1 MYTIYLGS
9 NLIYD
14 TANKDSYPLSD
25 ENLKLKLSD
34 SGSLE
39 FKVYPGHPYY
49 EELKHPYRYVT
60 VYRDAEEIFY
70 GRTLRYTSEM
80 NGIIHVNCEGALTF
94 LKDAD
99 MEKLSK
105 TTETVSAFFTRCIT
119 AYNAQVESAKEFT
132 IGQITVEKADS
143 SETFEITRYQKID
156 DVISNQLVNR
166 FGGFLRI
173 RPNPNGPHFIDYLDL
188 SDVVGNTD
196 PQLIKIA
203 ENVINREN
211 KVTGE
216 KTFTVIRPLGE
227 KDATIRGLLQSDVQI
242 PDCEIHDDMLYL
254 TDLMNDAGYGYVA
267 ETINFPNV
275 TDKTKLL
282 RDAESYITKIRGNLP
297 ASIEINYVD
306 WHYMNP
312 QTPYVS
318 LGDAFTNLEGYT
330 GQTMIVS
337 ELSLN
342 LEDASKD
349 TALFENSESL
359 EENNN
364 RNRGIG
370 GGSASS
376 KGSFSGYAGQQWKY
390 YSETTDELKGIAKI
404 HTNQIEITAQETLH
418 LAGTVTHI
426 TASDKMF
433 LQVETTP
440 DPQTGR
446 LSIGV
451 YDSTIATH
459 ADYIISGFALDNLT
473 KTVQIDAV
481 NEIKGA
487 DIWIERDRV
496 TTVAG
501 QFLVENDPV
510 TPEAKFI
517 KVVDGS
523 VLQVKENGVYSAVAS
538 EGRVNTLFTQTNEA
552 ITLEVTRAT
561 GAEASL
567 QLTAD
572 GLTSRMQSAEGN
584 ISSLQQ
590 TATGLTSSV
599 TTLNATKATVYRQWT
614 DPVNNHPSGSVH
626 DGDIWIQDNGVRL
639 WGEADLWSDY
649 GTQQWRDYYGSKL
662 KVRSNGQWVLHND
675 APKVFEEG
683 TRIDQTKEQVA
694 IIAQKQESD
703 SVSLARLTVTSTEI
717 SANVTS
723 LQANQVV
730 MSGQI
735 SVQAGQIGLVVE
747 KRQGEDVIKSAS
759 IVTAINDSG
768 SSVIIDADHIDLNGY
783 VKATD
788 LTANF
793 IASKVADVG
802 TLMVQNI
809 MSSSASGT
817 ATFYGVYGTHFYIKT
832 NASPAQWRNLED
844 VVYDLKIVPPSSGS
858 NTYTLQKKTIYP
870 DASWVTIGTFS
881 RATSLSGA
889 WSGSPA
895 KYIVTASPQG
905 TTLTYDPPMRLNG
918 TAQASNF
925 SAEITES
932 TGGSTVARKSIYGHM
947 SLTTN
952 GASSYV
958 DVIPGSSGSGT
969 PVARL
974 SVGSL
979 YMAGRD
985 YEIANHSVQLYP
997 GGSSDMG
1004 TSQQLPT
1011 GAVSLGTLAQL
1022 INNNVGRRLYVWFDA
1037 YVQDADGTY
1046 SAKKRYALA
1055 IN

>member
-80 NGIIHVNCEGALTF
+80 NGVIHVNCEGALTF

-188 SDVVGNTD
+188 SDVIGNTN

-267 ETINFPNV
+267 ETISFPNV

-370 GGSASS
+370 GGSTSS
-376 KGSFSGYAGQQWKY
+376 KGSFSGYAGQQWKH
-390 YSETTDELKGIAKI
+390 YSEVLDGVTQKAKI
-404 HTNQIEITAQETLH
+404 NADEIDIIAGETLLLAGQVTEITSS
-418 LAGTVTHI
+418 G
-426 TASDKMF
+426 KML
-433 LQVETTP
+433 LQVQESG
-440 DPQTGR
+440 QGGMLR
-446 LSIGV
+446 LGV
-451 YDSTIATH
+451 FDS
-459 ADYIISGFALDNLT
+459 IISEHQSYTISGVSLDNPT
-473 KTVQIDAV
+473 KTIHLDEIA
-481 NEIKGA
+481 EIKGA
-487 DIWIERDRV
+487 DIWIDRDRV

-501 QFLVENDPV
+501 QFLVENDPLHAD
-510 TPEAKFI
+510 AKFVKLI
-517 KVVDGS
+517 EGS
-523 VLQVKENGVYSAVAS
+523 TLQVRENGVYSAVAS
-538 EGRVNTLFTQTNEA
+538 EGRVNTLITQTNDA
-552 ITLEVTRAT
+552 ITAEVTRAT

-567 QLTAD
+567 QLTAN
-572 GLTSRMQSAEGN
+572 GLTSRMQTAEGN
-584 ISSLQQ
+584 ISTLQQ
-590 TATGLTSSV
+590 TANGLTSSV

-614 DPVNNHPSGSVH
+614 DPVNNHPSGSIH

-662 KVRSNGQWVLHND
+662 KVRANGQWVLQND
-675 APKVFEEG
+675 APTIFEDG
-683 TRIDQTKEQVA
+683 TRIDQTKEQVS
-694 IIAQKQESD
+694 IIAKKQEQDSTNLAQLAVRSD
-703 SVSLARLTVTSTEI
+703 EISATVTS
-717 SANVTS
+717 V
-723 LQANQVV
+723 QANQVT

-735 SVQAGQIGLVVE
+735 SVQAGKIGLVVE
-747 KRQGEDVIKSAS
+747 ERQGQNVIKSAS

-768 SSVIIDADHIDLNGY
+768 SSVIITADHIDLNGY

-809 MSSSASGT
+809 MSSSVSGT

-832 NASPAQWRNLED
+832 NGSPAQWRNLED
-844 VVYDLKIVPPSSGS
+844 VVYDIQIVPPSAGS

-895 KYIVTASPQG
+895 KYVVTASPQG
-905 TTLTYDPPMRLNG
+905 TTLAYDPPMRLNG
-918 TAQASNF
+918 TTQASNF

-947 SLTTN
+947 SLTSN

-979 YMAGRD
+979 YMDGRD
-985 YEIANHSVQLYP
+985 YEIAHHSVQLYP
-997 GGSSDMG
+997 GGNSDMG

-1011 GAVSLGTLAQL
+1011 GAVSLGSLAQL
-1022 INNNVGRRLYVWFDA
+1022 INSNVGRRLYVWFDA